1 VKKILLLP
9 FLSMSSG
16 HHQVADAIAEYFR
29 AIDPRIECRKVDI
42 FRYSYGI
49 VESAVSRA
57 YVKWIRRWPG
67 VYDWAYRK
75 AVCRTEQQAD
85 YPAYAMLFEAFFRK
99 LLKEERPDLVVCTHA
114 LPSRLLGRLKLR
126 GQLSVPAVNVYT
138 DFFINS
144 LWALEGIDYHFV
156 PHASLLP
163 ALLERGIA
171 RERIFVTGIP
181 VHPIIAG
188 TATVPSPLP
197 PPLPLRKP
205 LAGQDSGQADRKASS
220 KSSGQASGKFS
231 GQVSGRVSGQDAVQ
245 AKVLIAGG
253 SLGLGVTADLLGQ
266 LGSTGRIRYIV
277 LCGKNSRLRAYIDK
291 LGHPLIRALPYIA
304 SRKEMNALYD
314 GIDGILAKP
323 GGVTISECLHKRLPI
338 FVYHALPGQEQMN
351 LEFLKREGLV
361 WHLDDMGIAGEI
373 AVENAE
379 DYRGTNKPDIE
390 RQIWR
395 VLSSEETVEAYR
407 RRVEQFI
414 SRLSDRDIGAVIA
427 RIVGSAEPVVQQS
440 SGRSVIRSD

>member
-163 ALLERGIA
+163 VLLERGVE

-205 LAGQDSGQADRKASS
+205 LAGQDSGQTSM
-220 KSSGQASGKFS
+220 
-231 GQVSGRVSGQDAVQ
+231 Q